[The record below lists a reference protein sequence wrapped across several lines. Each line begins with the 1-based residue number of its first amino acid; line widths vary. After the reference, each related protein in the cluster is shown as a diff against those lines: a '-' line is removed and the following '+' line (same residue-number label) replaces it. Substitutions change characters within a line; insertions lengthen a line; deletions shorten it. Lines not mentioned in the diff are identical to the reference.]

1 MTITLLGDSLTAGNL
16 GIPYTEYLKLP
27 EESRVINHG
36 MDGDTIL
43 GVCSRLDDALRTDKP
58 DILVIQTGAND
69 LLLPEM
75 AARDGNWTPFIEEM
89 TARGSLPT
97 PNYNTFAEIYTD
109 MIEAASSRG
118 IDGIVCVTIPP
129 IGENLGSERNHRRVE
144 YNRQIRETAG
154 AAGAGIADAAEKFE
168 NLLKELTPL
177 SDWFFDNPMDFT
189 TDTRKLHRAK
199 GAMALSEKRGLYLT
213 MDGAHLNERGA
224 ELMGTVISRA
234 ILACC

>member
-97 PNYNTFAEIYTD
+97 PNYNTFAGIYTH
-109 MIEAASSRG
+109 MIEAAS
-118 IDGIVCVTIPP
+118 
-129 IGENLGSERNHRRVE
+129 
-144 YNRQIRETAG
+144 
-154 AAGAGIADAAEKFE
+154 
-168 NLLKELTPL
+168 
-177 SDWFFDNPMDFT
+177 
-189 TDTRKLHRAK
+189 
-199 GAMALSEKRGLYLT
+199 
-213 MDGAHLNERGA
+213 
-224 ELMGTVISRA
+224 
-234 ILACC
+234 